1 MQSRVLIP
9 VFILMV
15 SATALSGASLRL
27 PAVLGDHMVLQQ
39 DTGVNLWGWSVP
51 GTEVKVTT
59 GWDNRSYVT
68 ATDSAGEWRV
78 KVRTGTSGG
87 PYDLVFRA
95 DTTILVRDVLLGEV
109 WICSGQSNM
118 EFPLSS
124 AASALLEI
132 PRSDIPGIRFFQVER
147 RMASRPRKDLKGS
160 WQVCT
165 PETAKDF
172 SAVGYFFGKY
182 LHQQLGVPVGL
193 INASWGGTPSESWT
207 SREALQEFAFFR
219 DALAQLYSEE
229 NEGLEITMEQR
240 DSLKTAMDR
249 ETDFLNPANIGFR
262 EKWMQPVLDESE
274 WAEVPCPAG
283 WDSIPAIGAL
293 EGVAWM
299 RTSFRIPD
307 EWVGK
312 SLILHLGPVEEMDVT
327 YLNGVKVGSGTRSRD
342 SGKERTYKIPAQL
355 ITSNE
360 FTLAIRIV
368 NTRGEGGLVGD
379 PEQLWI
385 LPEGMEHADTVL
397 LSGTWR
403 CKVAYRF
410 PELYRLSNPKT
421 PTVLYN
427 GMLYP
432 LRNMTIK
439 GAIWYQGESN
449 VGHAYRYRD
458 IFPAM
463 IDDWRRVW
471 AQGPFPFYFVQLAP
485 YTNTEEYS
493 GAELR
498 ESQFLTLSRV
508 EHTGMAVTLDIGDPD
523 DIHPANK
530 RDVGKRLALW
540 ALANDYGREVVYS
553 GPLYREQR
561 VEGNSIRLFFDHTG
575 SGLESREGLVTYL
588 EIAGADR
595 VYHPAMGIIDGN
607 TLLVSSPQVP
617 EPVAVRY
624 GWRNTAEPNLF
635 NREGLPA
642 SSFCTDPWP
651 RVTEERKK

>member
-1 MQSRVLIP
+1 
-9 VFILMV
+9 
-15 SATALSGASLRL
+15 
-27 PAVLGDHMVLQQ
+27 MVLQQ
-39 DTGVNLWGWSVP
+39 DTRVNLWGWSEP
-51 GTEVKVTT
+51 GMEVEVTT
-59 GWDNRSYVT
+59 GWDNQSYGTV
-68 ATDSAGEWRV
+68 TDSDGEWKV
-78 KVRTGTSGG
+78 KIRTGTAGG
-87 PYDLVFRA
+87 PYELTLRA
-95 DTTILVRDVLLGEV
+95 DTTIVLRDILLGEV

-118 EFPLSS
+118 EMPLNRT
-124 AASALLEI
+124 ASAVLEL
-132 PRSDIPGIRFFQVER
+132 PRSDIPGIRLFQVER
-147 RMASRPRKDLKGS
+147 RMASRPRTDMNGS

-165 PETAKDF
+165 PETARDF
-172 SAVGYFFGKY
+172 SAVGYYFGKN

-207 SREALQEFAFFR
+207 SREALQEFAYYR
-219 DALAQLYSEE
+219 DALSQLYSEE
-229 NEGLEITMEQR
+229 NEDLEITMEQR
-240 DSLKTAMDR
+240 DNLKTAMDR

-262 EKWMQPVLDESE
+262 EQWMQSAFDDSG
-274 WAEVPCPAG
+274 WAEVPCPAV
-283 WDSIPAIGAL
+283 WDSIPAIGPL
-293 EGVAWM
+293 EGVAWI

-307 EWVGK
+307 DWIGK
-312 SLILHLGPVEEMDVT
+312 PLILSLGPVEEMDVT
-327 YLNGVKVGSGTRSRD
+327 YLNGKKVGSSTRGRD
-342 SGKERTYKIPAQL
+342 SGKERTYIVPAQL
-355 ITSNE
+355 VTGNE
-360 FTLAIRIV
+360 FFLAIRIV
-368 NTRGEGGLVGD
+368 NTRGEGGLVGN
-379 PEQLWI
+379 PEQLWVS
-385 LPEGMEHADTVL
+385 PEGMEHADTLL
-397 LSGTWR
+397 LSGTGR

-410 PELYRLSNPKT
+410 PDLLQRSNPKT

-449 VGHAYRYRD
+449 VGRAYRYRD

-463 IDDWRRVW
+463 IYDWRRLW
-471 AQGPFPFYFVQLAP
+471 GQGPFPIYYVQLAP
-485 YTNTEEYS
+485 YRNTEEYS

-498 ESQFLTLSRV
+498 EAQFLTLSRV

-523 DIHPANK
+523 NIHPANK

-540 ALANDYGREVVYS
+540 ALANDYGMEMEYS

-561 VEGNSIRLFFDHTG
+561 VEGNSIRLFFDHAG
-575 SGLESREGLVTYL
+575 SGLVSRDGLVTYL

-595 VYHPAMGIIDGN
+595 VYHPAMGFVDGN
-607 TLLVSSPQVP
+607 TLLVSSPEVP

-651 RVTEERKK
+651 RVTEERRK